1 MSAYL
6 EKEKRG
12 YLRLGEKHLP
22 VEILACAKDTI
33 GVSFPHP
40 QPIENGMK
48 LDLEFC
54 ESDRLVVYHMQVVVA
69 PIDPGDG
76 VILQRI
82 KGAMYA
88 EKRRTW
94 RVTLDEAVGLRRR
107 GDPRPSNARVLN
119 LSCEGAYLETAC
131 ALRVGDVV
139 DLLLSLPELPT
150 HQVGGKV
157 VRVEPREPDS
167 NGTGRYG
174 VYFVELFPE
183 ARRTLTY
190 FMWKRL
196 RELYPREIAALWP
209 GSGGRRKRAETSR
222 RRKPGG
228 SETGNQ
234 HENT

>member
-1 MSAYL
+1 VSAYL
-6 EKEKRG
+6 EIEKRG
-12 YLRLGEKHLP
+12 YLRLGEKRLP
-22 VEILACAKDTI
+22 VEVLAYAKDTV
-33 GVSFPHP
+33 GVSFPHA
-40 QPIENGMK
+40 QFLENGMK
-48 LDLEFC
+48 LDLEFQ

-76 VILQRI
+76 VILQRV

-88 EKRRTW
+88 EKRCTW
-94 RVTLDEAVGLRRR
+94 RVTLDEAIGLHRR

-119 LSCEGAYLETAC
+119 LSCEGAYLETPC

-139 DLLLSLPELPT
+139 DLLLSLPELPS
-150 HQVGGKV
+150 HEVSGKV
-157 VRVEPREPDS
+157 VRVEPRGPDS
-167 NGTGRYG
+167 NGAGRYG

-209 GSGGRRKRAETSR
+209 GSGGRRKRAEVSR
-222 RRKPGG
+222 QRKQAG
-228 SETGNQ
+228 SEMGNQ
-234 HENT
+234 HDNT